1 MDKQIR
7 MIRHDMK
14 NQLLVLNDL
23 VKSCKY
29 DELEEYLQQ
38 YGLDIE
44 KTKEYIHTDN
54 LIFNTLVNNKI
65 DYAKSENIIVSVGM
79 HKVVKSMQG
88 NDLYTVIGNI
98 LDNAIEAELKE
109 NINEREI
116 DICSFWDGDDY
127 VFRISNYISESV
139 LNNNINLSTSKNDKK
154 MHGLGTQIIKKL
166 VKKNKGK
173 CDYYEDD
180 NQFYCEIRW

>member
-1 MDKQIR
+1 MKIILKNVRLWIKASLR

-65 DYAKSENIIVSVGM
+65 DYAKSEIL
-79 HKVVKSMQG
+79 
-88 NDLYTVIGNI
+88 LY
-98 LDNAIEAELKE
+98 LLE
-109 NINEREI
+109 
-116 DICSFWDGDDY
+116 C
-127 VFRISNYISESV
+127 
-139 LNNNINLSTSKNDKK
+139 
-154 MHGLGTQIIKKL
+154 IKL
-166 VKKNKGK
+166 
-173 CDYYEDD
+173 
-180 NQFYCEIRW
+180 